1 MLEGV
6 NDSLPEFL
14 AISPIQT
21 HGHNGKSRQM
31 MIKDKLTKLN
41 EKLEVSYK
49 LQRNNI
55 FLNRIY

>member
-6 NDSLPEFL
+6 IDSLPESL

-21 HGHNGKSRQM
+21 HGHNVKSRQI
-31 MIKDKLTKLN
+31 MINDKLTKLN